1 MTGLFQGL
9 QLVGKLTE
17 RRLSLKVQEIF
28 FPFWSQQPTIIP
40 GEFVFLKINAFY
52 FGKQLIVARCPS
64 VHHFAVMDVSSFF
77 ALAHESRAHKIL
89 HPQDIAWKCGH
100 AKMKDLRAAHNNF
113 RSVFFSCSTF
123 QVPARAGIVPST
135 HNYGLV
141 AYHSSTSTDTSTS
154 TSNST
159 CSLLRSPQLQ
169 ERDLRNCIL
178 DLQRVQ
184 NHGSKLIFPMSYGK
198 KTVLMLALTQGSGQ
212 KVWNYTHVFY
222 TNHVMDVVV
231 FLDFP

>member
-1 MTGLFQGL
+1 MAKFRVVDDWFVSGASTCW
-9 QLVGKLTE
+9 
-17 RRLSLKVQEIF
+17 KVNGTTAVFEGTRDF

-77 ALAHESRAHKIL
+77 ALAHESCAHKIL

-154 TSNST
+154 NST
-159 CSLLRSPQLQ
+159 CSLLRFIKYNYHRPQVFFLAVL
-169 ERDLRNCIL
+169 EFDRIL
-178 DLQRVQ
+178 E
-184 NHGSKLIFPMSYGK
+184 
-198 KTVLMLALTQGSGQ
+198 
-212 KVWNYTHVFY
+212 VWRGEYWPTY
-222 TNHVMDVVV
+222 
-231 FLDFP
+231 

>member
-77 ALAHESRAHKIL
+77 ALAHESCAHKIL

-113 RSVFFSCSTF
+113 RSDFFSCSTF

-159 CSLLRSPQLQ
+159 CSLLSTTTTGHKFFFSLYWNSIEFWRCDGVNTDQHTNIDVLYK
-169 ERDLRNCIL
+169 CM
-178 DLQRVQ
+178 
-184 NHGSKLIFPMSYGK
+184 HF
-198 KTVLMLALTQGSGQ
+198 KTM
-212 KVWNYTHVFY
+212 
-222 TNHVMDVVV
+222 
-231 FLDFP
+231 